1 MSECTASSPSLVS
14 HVADMATSQ
23 LVLSKKLLEL
33 EQLLRSLSDHQE
45 VLLAAPAGSPSR
57 GSGAAGAGALPRGGE
72 VGVEAACGDSLG
84 KFVGFCGPPPPH
96 CLSRSVCTPTV
107 IVKQ

>member
-1 MSECTASSPSLVS
+1 
-14 HVADMATSQ
+14 MATSQ

-57 GSGAAGAGALPRGGE
+57 GSVAAGAGALPRGGE
-72 VGVEAACGDSLG
+72 VGVEAACGEIRRLLR
-84 KFVGFCGPPPPH
+84 VWPPPPH
-96 CLSRSVCTPTV
+96 CLSRSVGTTASE
-107 IVKQ
+107 

>member
-72 VGVEAACGDSLG
+72 LWGNESAFAGVAPSTALPLQQRLYADRDSETIE
-84 KFVGFCGPPPPH
+84 
-96 CLSRSVCTPTV
+96 SNQS
-107 IVKQ
+107 